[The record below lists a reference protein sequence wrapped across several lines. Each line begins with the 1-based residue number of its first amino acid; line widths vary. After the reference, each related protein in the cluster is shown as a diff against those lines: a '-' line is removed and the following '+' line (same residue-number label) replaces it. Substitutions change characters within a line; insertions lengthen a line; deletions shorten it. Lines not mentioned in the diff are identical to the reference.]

1 MSKFKNGNSFG
12 RGRRRGSRNKATL
25 IREAISQADS
35 VGVVRA
41 MVRKARGGDVP
52 AARLVLPY
60 ICPAETYV
68 KISLPPVHT
77 AAGIARAQARL
88 ISEAS
93 KEKLSLEQADRLSA
107 MIENRRRALETV
119 EIEQNLQQ
127 ANESLAAREEA
138 EKQRR

>member
-1 MSKFKNGNSFG
+1 MSKFENGNSFG

-52 AARLVLPY
+52 AASLVLPY

-68 KISLPPVHT
+68 KISSSTPP
-77 AAGIARAQARL
+77 
-88 ISEAS
+88 
-93 KEKLSLEQADRLSA
+93 
-107 MIENRRRALETV
+107 RALPGPRPGSSPR
-119 EIEQNLQQ
+119 Q
-127 ANESLAAREEA
+127 ASRSSAS
-138 EKQRR
+138 RRPTGFPP